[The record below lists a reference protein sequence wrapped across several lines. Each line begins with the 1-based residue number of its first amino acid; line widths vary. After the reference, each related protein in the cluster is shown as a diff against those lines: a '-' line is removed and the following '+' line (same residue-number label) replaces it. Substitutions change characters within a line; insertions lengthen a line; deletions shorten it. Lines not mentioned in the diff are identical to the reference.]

1 MAFFNFR
8 KRYNER
14 KGLSSLQ
21 CTSDSLV
28 NPLYKPKTLGELKA
42 LMVHTGINPAPVA
55 LRSPLPENVDGI
67 DAMDAPPVRTSGD
80 IFENM
85 RESARLVDEMKQ
97 AEYDLRNSAPK
108 PKVPDVSPEG
118 TDK

>member
-14 KGLSSLQ
+14 KGRFGLE
-21 CTSDSLV
+21 CISDSLV

-55 LRSPLPENVDGI
+55 LRSPLPENVEGI

-80 IFENM
+80 VFENM
-85 RESARLVDEMKQ
+85 RESARLVDLMKQ
-97 AEYDLRNSAPK
+97 AEDDLRNSVPK
-108 PKVPDVSPEG
+108 PKVLDVSPVG

>member
-1 MAFFNFR
+1 MAFFNYR

-14 KGLSSLQ
+14 KGQFGLK

-55 LRSPLPENVDGI
+55 LRSPLPENVEGI

-80 IFENM
+80 VFENL
-85 RESARLVDEMKQ
+85 RESARLIDQMKQ
-97 AEYDLRNSAPK
+97 AEDDLRNSAPK
-108 PKVPDVSPEG
+108 PKGPDVSPED

>member
-1 MAFFNFR
+1 MAFFNYR
-8 KRYNER
+8 KRYVER
-14 KGLSSLQ
+14 KGRFGLE
-21 CTSDSLV
+21 CISDSLV

-55 LRSPLPENVDGI
+55 LRSPLPENVEGI

-80 IFENM
+80 VFENM
-85 RESARLVDEMKQ
+85 RESARLIDQMKQ
-97 AEYDLRNSAPK
+97 VEDDLSNSVPK
-108 PKVPDVSPEG
+108 PKVPDESRVD

>member
-8 KRYNER
+8 KRYSER
-14 KGLSSLQ
+14 QGLFGLE
-21 CTSDSLV
+21 CVSDSLV

-55 LRSPLPENVDGI
+55 LRTPLPEDIDGL

-80 IFENM
+80 VFENM
-85 RESARLVDEMKQ
+85 RESARLMDNMRQ
-97 AEYDLRNSAPK
+97 AEDDLKNSIPK
-108 PKVPDVSPEG
+108 PKEPDAGQE
-118 TDK
+118 